1 MANKRQIYLHGGQ
14 MHITKENT
22 AVYSVIQ
29 GRVLVYLFPCTEGE
43 NGRELM
49 LYEAGEEEL
58 LP

>member
-29 GRVLVYLFPCTEGE
+29 NTR
-43 NGRELM
+43 RM
-49 LYEAGEEEL
+49 MQ
-58 LP
+58 